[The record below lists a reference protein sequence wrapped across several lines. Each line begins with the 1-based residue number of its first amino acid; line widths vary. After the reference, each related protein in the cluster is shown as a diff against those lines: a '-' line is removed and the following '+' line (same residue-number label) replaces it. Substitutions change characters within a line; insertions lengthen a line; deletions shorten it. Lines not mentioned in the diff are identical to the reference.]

1 MLTQLSRLG
10 EMLKIPF
17 EKARI
22 SQKTH
27 FYREGSALA
36 GTITG
41 GAAEVVTARS
51 TSSRANP
58 RSGSRNL
65 VRLAEASCYT
75 LQSLISPVQVTA
87 TATLNGQ
94 PLALAVEA

>member
-41 GAAEVVTARS
+41 GAAEVVTAIDVE
-51 TSSRANP
+51 
-58 RSGSRNL
+58 SGESAEQISHL
-65 VRLAEASCYT
+65 VRMAEASCYT

-94 PLALAVEA
+94 PLELAVEA